1 MRAIFFLI
9 SFSGFSSFALA
20 QEATG
25 PVVWETAFTPVTSG
39 QADDHLVLM
48 LISNDAQV
56 GEQQVVAR
64 EKNSKDKPGK
74 AAKVPGRLAKDQLAK
89 NQSRQSIW
97 CKADFEFSYQR
108 VLAKRADL
116 ADGCSVQSV
125 AAGMPKHLTGEKD
138 RNQPRRCLVAV
149 CDGHYRLLSFCVGT
163 PGPDE
168 LLTLIEDAQEV
179 VSLIKLSG
187 NNQTAIT
194 TPVAQRSV
202 KRLTRLW
209 QYSLKEVLTTID
221 VGASDDENE
230 AEKFDALSVYSRLAS
245 TFQDVYFADVK
256 LRFGL
261 TEASDRT
268 RLAVLEQH
276 SQTRQP
282 WCDSM
287 MPFLANADFVQLW
300 RPLTRTLWHHDPV
313 TLAKDESSELVDWY
327 DSIDK
332 TKTIV
337 LDLQPSN
344 SRNRPVLK
352 IAAKD
357 AKPKRATRAKGI
369 DWEDLQTLVAKFPS
383 KNVDTQQLSGLV
395 CLRGITGVDLFSPS
409 QARYLVIKPNDKS
422 AWAIR
427 QGESPVKSY
436 GRLKRLVKQ

>member
-1 MRAIFFLI
+1 MRAIFLLI

-20 QEATG
+20 QEVTR

-56 GEQQVVAR
+56 GDQQVVTR
-64 EKNSKDKPGK
+64 EKNAKDNPDK
-74 AAKVPGRLAKDQLAK
+74 AAKVPARPAKDQSK
-89 NQSRQSIW
+89 QSIW
-97 CKADFEFSYQR
+97 CKPDFEFSYQR

-116 ADGCSVQSV
+116 ADVCSLQSV

-138 RNQPRRCLVAV
+138 RNQPRRCLVAI

-163 PGPDE
+163 PSPDE

-179 VSLIKLSG
+179 ISLIKLSG
-187 NNQTAIT
+187 SEQAEIT
-194 TPVAQRSV
+194 KPVAQRSV
-202 KRLTRLW
+202 QRLTRLW
-209 QYSLKEVLTTID
+209 QYSLKETLATID

-230 AEKFDALSVYSRLAS
+230 AKKFDVLGVYSRLTS

-276 SQTRQP
+276 PQTRQP

-287 MPFLANADFVQLW
+287 MPFLASADFVQLW
-300 RPLTRTLWHHDPV
+300 RPLASTLWHHDPV
-313 TLAKDESSELVDWY
+313 TLAKDESSDLVDWY

-337 LDLQPSN
+337 LDLQPQN
-344 SRNRPVLK
+344 DRKRPVLK
-352 IAAKD
+352 IAAND
-357 AKPKRATRAKGI
+357 AKHASHKKGI